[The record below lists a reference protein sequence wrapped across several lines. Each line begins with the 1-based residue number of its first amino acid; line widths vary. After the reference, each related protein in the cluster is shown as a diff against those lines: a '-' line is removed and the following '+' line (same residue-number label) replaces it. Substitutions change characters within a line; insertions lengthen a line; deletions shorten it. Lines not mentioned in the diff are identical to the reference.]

1 MSNTQSRRDFLKIV
15 GALPLCAAVS
25 AVPFRAFGQDTTQP
39 SAGDTGARSAAGATL
54 KTSLNAYS
62 FNKMLND
69 NLKNRGPGIT
79 LLQVMAFAAKCKFDG
94 FDATGYYFPGYPE
107 VPSESYIKELKKTAS
122 DLGLGISGSGV
133 RDNLTTADKAVR
145 AAAITHIK
153 EWVEVAAKIGAPVLR
168 VFADTQMRAMTWGD
182 VAKGYTRDQV
192 GTWIADALRQ
202 CADHGKQYGVC
213 IGVQNHGDFLQTGDQ
228 LMALIAAVGSDY
240 CRPIVD
246 TGYFKTKDPYVDMEI
261 VAPHAVNWQIKQSPF
276 GEESDIATDLNRL
289 LRIVRNSGYHGYLP
303 IECLSPKGKP
313 YDPYTI
319 VPAFL
324 KKLQDAIAQT
334 A

>member
-1 MSNTQSRRDFLKIV
+1 MNEPQSRREFLKI
-15 GALPLCAAVS
+15 LS
-25 AVPFRAFGQDTTQP
+25 AVPLFAMAGMGQLSAFSQDVAVKT
-39 SAGDTGARSAAGATL
+39 AAPVL

-62 FNKMLND
+62 FNKMLNN
-69 NLKNRGPGIT
+69 NLKGRGPGIT
-79 LLQVMAFAAKCKFDG
+79 LLKVLDFAAKCKFDG

-107 VPSESYIKELKKTAS
+107 VPSKSYVKELRQRAI
-122 DLGLGISGSGV
+122 DLGIGISGSGV

-145 AAAITHIK
+145 AAAVQHIK
-153 EWVEVAAKIGAPVLR
+153 EWVEVAASVGAPVLR
-168 VFADTQMRAMTWGD
+168 VFADTQMRAMAWTD
-182 VAKGYTRDQV
+182 VAKGATRDQV
-192 GTWIADALRQ
+192 QDWIVAALTE
-202 CADHGKQYGVC
+202 CADQGKQYNVC

-228 LMALIAAVGSDY
+228 LMTLIKAVDSPF

-246 TGYFKTKDPYVDMEI
+246 TGYFKTKDPYVDMAI

-276 GEESDIATDLNRL
+276 GEESEIPTDLIKL
-289 LRIVRNSGYHGYLP
+289 MHIVRNSGYQGYLP

-313 YDPYTI
+313 YDPFTI

-324 KKLQDAIAQT
+324 KQLQNAIAQT